1 MENVPP
7 RLRWSSKGKFCCV
20 YECHNNQWDSSN
32 AETPVI
38 FYSFPGKP
46 YERERK
52 ERWVTAVRRAKWSK
66 RHIQSMQLL
75 ADVQVLDETQHMA
88 LPEAEDTNSSLD
100 STDPLEY
107 TCTMLDCGTQ
117 TEDDQSMP
125 LCGATIAASFSVF
138 LCTITSDGAASQIL
152 HKTTRDA
159 STSPAVIATVTSSSG
174 PTERQC
180 WFAGYESVAYNSD
193 ALHGLTN
200 VSAAVFALLLSV
212 LQTAATVRE
221 GDISLPNKLLLF
233 LMKLK
238 LGISFVS
245 LSFLFGIHPS
255 TASRIFQFVL
265 YKLASATRDW
275 IFVPSRA
282 SILSAS
288 PPCFK
293 LHYPTCT
300 FILDCTEIRTETPP
314 TVQQQRALFSA
325 YKNGYTVVKFLVG
338 VLPNGMVAF
347 ISKAYAGRATDSFI
361 TVNSGFLNH
370 VQRGDVILSDKG
382 FPGIRTDMKNLDV
395 VLVMPPFS
403 SGGQFSEEEMRTT
416 YNIAQVRIHAERV
429 IQRIKIFNVLNTQ
442 VPVRLLPH
450 IDNIFHMCCVLV
462 NLQSPIIKV
471 Q

>member
-1 MENVPP
+1 M
-7 RLRWSSKGKFCCV
+7 RDLQCARGR
-20 YECHNNQWDSSN
+20 H
-32 AETPVI
+32 
-38 FYSFPGKP
+38 
-46 YERERK
+46 ER
-52 ERWVTAVRRAKWSK
+52 WSK

-100 STDPLEY
+100 NTDPLDY

-125 LCGATIAASFSVF
+125 VCGATIAASFSVF

-159 STSPAVIATVTSSSG
+159 STSPAAIATVPSSSG

-255 TASRIFQFVL
+255 TASRIFQFVR

-293 LHYPTCT
+293 LHYPSCK

-325 YKNGYTVVKFLVG
+325 YKNGYTVKFLVG

-347 ISKAYAGRATDSFI
+347 ISKAYGGRATDSFI

-382 FPGIRTDMKNLDV
+382 FPGIRTDMKNLDA

-416 YNIAQVRIHAERV
+416 YNIAQVRIHVERV
-429 IQRIKIFNVLNTQ
+429 IQRIKIFNILNTQ
-442 VPVRLLPH
+442 VPVTLLPH
-450 IDNIFHMCCVLV
+450 IDNIFHMCCVLA